1 MKSAPARLSFH
12 SFGATFRRLRAFDMS
27 TPLILFAGL
36 FFHQTICAE
45 TTNMPEYFTRVW
57 QTRDGLPNN
66 AVTAIVQTHDGYLWL
81 ATYDGLARFDGVTF
95 NVFDNSNTPE
105 MHSSRITSLFEDAE
119 ENLWIGCESGDLAR
133 YH

>member
-1 MKSAPARLSFH
+1 MKSAPARLSLH
-12 SFGATFRRLRAFDMS
+12 SVGVTFRRGRAFGMS
-27 TPLILFAGL
+27 TPLILLAGW
-36 FFHQTICAE
+36 FFQQTVGAE

-95 NVFDNSNTPE
+95 TNFDSSTTPE
-105 MHSSRITSLFEDAE
+105 MHSTRV
-119 ENLWIGCESGDLAR
+119 
-133 YH
+133 